1 MSRLLGCFAVLG
13 RRIQICHA
21 FLRLGVVDAQELVGT
36 GCHVGI
42 IRLALRAL
50 LIEELVYGFI
60 LRCQAQI
67 DRHDLKQ
74 CLAQMWGTAFRSCHA
89 VADTLAGVIDGLGN
103 TGKADEGAAAGKVAN
118 IADLCYKLRGRCVAH
133 AIHGTNSFVLR
144 QFPCKTSHLTAYN
157 SNQFVHRGQ
166 LLGQS
171 QILCKR

>member
-89 VADTLAGVIDGLGN
+89 VADTLAGVIDGRGN
-103 TGKADEGAAAGKVAN
+103 TGKADEGAAAGK
-118 IADLCYKLRGRCVAH
+118 GRKRCKENA
-133 AIHGTNSFVLR
+133 
-144 QFPCKTSHLTAYN
+144 FPC
-157 SNQFVHRGQ
+157 
-166 LLGQS
+166 
-171 QILCKR
+171 